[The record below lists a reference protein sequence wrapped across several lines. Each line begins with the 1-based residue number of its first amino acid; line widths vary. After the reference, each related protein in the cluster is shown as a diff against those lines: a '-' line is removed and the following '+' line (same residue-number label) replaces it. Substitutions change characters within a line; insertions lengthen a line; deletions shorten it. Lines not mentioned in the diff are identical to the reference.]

1 MNYRIITRG
10 VLVTARKDIRIYYRK
25 APVFIFGLILPTF
38 LFFAFFVGRE
48 LDVAKYFPGF
58 LAMSLFFTA
67 SSVGPLIIPWEK
79 QAGTFERLLTLPVNI
94 PILVTGDTLAGAG
107 FGLIIS
113 TIVLVVGAA
122 FLPITF
128 PLATLVALPV
138 LFIIGNICFA
148 ALGVLL
154 SSPAGRVPANIM
166 MLAALVRFPLIF
178 ISGIFI
184 PLSEMPPEVRWVTY
198 FSPLT
203 YLVDG
208 LNATMGQANI
218 FPIALDLLVLA
229 IFTAAFLAVAS
240 WTLQRK
246 ALKGL

>member
-1 MNYRIITRG
+1 
-10 VLVTARKDIRIYYRK
+10 
-25 APVFIFGLILPTF
+25 
-38 LFFAFFVGRE
+38 
-48 LDVAKYFPGF
+48 
-58 LAMSLFFTA
+58 
-67 SSVGPLIIPWEK
+67 
-79 QAGTFERLLTLPVNI
+79 
-94 PILVTGDTLAGAG
+94 LAGAG

-229 IFTAAFLAVAS
+229 VFTVAFLVVAS